1 MDEIAIIGAGLAG
14 VTAARVVAAAG
25 WPVRIFDKSR
35 GLGGRL
41 ATRRGPG
48 FSLDHGAPG
57 VQATDPAFAA
67 ALAGA
72 GGVQDPGLG
81 FVGQPG
87 MSGLVKAMATGLTV
101 ETGVEIMGLADAG
114 SRLTL
119 IDQAGRG
126 HGPFG
131 HVISAIPAPQARR
144 LTRDVAAADRMLA
157 RVVMAPVWSLLMVFD
172 DLATPPTTLPDPI
185 ESLIHNSAKPGRPAE
200 PCTWVAHASEAWSRH
215 NLERAREDIAADL
228 AHGLAPLPATHH
240 LAAHRWRY
248 ARTETPLGAP
258 YLEALDG
265 RVLFGG
271 DWALGRMAQDAFAS
285 GRAMGRAI
293 AG

>member
-14 VTAARVVAAAG
+14 VTAGRVVAAAG
-25 WPVRIFDKSR
+25 WPVRLFDKSR

-48 FSLDHGAPG
+48 FALDHGAPG
-57 VQATDPAFAA
+57 IKTDDAAFAA
-67 ALAGA
+67 SLAGA
-72 GGVQDPGLG
+72 GGVADPDWG

-87 MSGLVKAMATGLTV
+87 MSGLVKTMATGLDV
-101 ETGVEIMGLADAG
+101 ETGVEIMGLADTG

-131 HVISAIPAPQARR
+131 HVISTIPAPQARR
-144 LTRDVAAADRMLA
+144 LTRDLPEADKALAAVVMEPVWTLMLVFEQVAA
-157 RVVMAPVWSLLMVFD
+157 
-172 DLATPPTTLPDPI
+172 LPDTVPAPFGT
-185 ESLIHNSAKPGRPAE
+185 LIHNSAKPGRPAD
-200 PCTWVAHASEAWSRH
+200 PCTWVGHADTDWSRE
-215 NLERAREDIAADL
+215 NLERPREEVAAALTARL
-228 AHGLAPLPATHH
+228 GQLPLTRHH
-240 LAAHRWRY
+240 AAHRWRY
-248 ARTETPLGAP
+248 ARASVPLGQP
-258 YLEALDG
+258 YFETLGG

-271 DWALGRMAQDAFAS
+271 DWALGRMAEDAFRS